1 MKLDFKIVS
10 FLFLKS
16 KYDFQFFN
24 KMNFTYPAGDLAAL
38 GNTNMGGGYRSNILS
53 REERIFFKSAVGF
66 YNH

>member
-16 KYDFQFFN
+16 KYDFQFFK

>member
-16 KYDFQFFN
+16 KYDFQFYN
-24 KMNFTYPAGDLAAL
+24 KMNFTYPVGDLAVL
-38 GNTNMGGGYRSNILS
+38 GTLTWAGDTA
-53 REERIFFKSAVGF
+53 RIFLVEKKGLFQGAVGF